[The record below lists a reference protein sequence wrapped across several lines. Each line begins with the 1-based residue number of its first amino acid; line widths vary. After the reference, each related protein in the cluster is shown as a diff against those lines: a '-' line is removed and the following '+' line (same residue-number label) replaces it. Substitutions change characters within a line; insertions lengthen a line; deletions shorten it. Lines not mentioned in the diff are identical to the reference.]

1 MSRAKPNPQAVP
13 EDGPDEDSGLVF
25 ILMVLLVLTVVVA
38 LTA

>member
-1 MSRAKPNPQAVP
+1 MSTAKPNPQAVP
-13 EDGPDEDSGLVF
+13 EDRPDEDSGLVF